1 MLYLHHR
8 KSEKRKDMETLIQN
22 MVNSTVDNSIERLNK
37 GESLNVIKKE
47 IKTIYKRYPKQADLI
62 ISKIEGLKK

>member
-1 MLYLHHR
+1 
-8 KSEKRKDMETLIQN
+8 METLIQN